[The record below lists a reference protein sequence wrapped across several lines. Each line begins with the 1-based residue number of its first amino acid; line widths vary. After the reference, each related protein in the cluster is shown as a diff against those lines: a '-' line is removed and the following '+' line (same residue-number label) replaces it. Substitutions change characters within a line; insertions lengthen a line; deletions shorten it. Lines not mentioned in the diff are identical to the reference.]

1 MDKENKS
8 NLDLSLILPLA
19 LLILEAAVI
28 IVLVAS
34 GYEITQTLIILF
46 ILLGVF
52 LIYQIGRQLVGRW
65 RINQAVTKIKEGQ
78 VLADAGKELQAVKLW
93 KSLLYTLPEE
103 QFTEVLQRI
112 ESVYENE
119 NMQEA
124 VQQAQAIQSASKD
137 FFEMSR
143 NLRKATPQDQRD
155 WRAKAF
161 ELQKMIKALPEEPG
175 QDLSDT
181 KPEQ

>member
-1 MDKENKS
+1 MNKANKS
-8 NLDLSLILPLA
+8 NLDLSLILPLT
-19 LLILEAAVI
+19 LLILEAVVI
-28 IVLVAS
+28 IVLVAT
-34 GYEITQTLIILF
+34 GYEITQTLLILF
-46 ILLGVF
+46 ILLGVY

-65 RINQAVTKIKEGQ
+65 RINQAVTKIKEGKA
-78 VLADAGKELQAVKLW
+78 LADAGQNLQALQLW

-103 QFTEVLQRI
+103 QFSEVLQRMA
-112 ESVYENE
+112 SAYKDE

-124 VQQAQAIQSASKD
+124 VQQVQAIQSASKD

-143 NLRKATPQDQRD
+143 NLRKATQQDRRD
-155 WRAKAF
+155 WQAMAY

-181 KPEQ
+181 IPEE